1 MALLTVVD
9 ISRAGVVA
17 DGAAAAGGGDKF
29 ANDGKTF
36 ALIKNGGG
44 APITVTLV
52 TPATSDPEGLAITD
66 KTVTINAG
74 VTKAIGPFPKGIYD
88 DADGNANLSYSG
100 VTSVT
105 VIALRLTAE

>member
-29 ANDGKTF
+29 ANTGKE
-36 ALIKNGGG
+36 LLLVKNGSG

-52 TPATSDPEGLAITD
+52 TASTSDPEGLAITD
-66 KTVTINAG
+66 KTVVVGAG
-74 VTKAIGPFPKGIYD
+74 VTTAIGPFPQGIYN
-88 DADGNANLSYSG
+88 DADGNVNFSYSG
-100 VTSVT
+100 VTSLT
-105 VIALRLTAE
+105 VKALRLTAE